1 MPAPAP
7 ASSPPTTS
15 VAGPPGPPAQA
26 PGGRAGVANSSSV
39 PSGASEDRAP
49 DPEEDDTL
57 YRENVPGLFGAL
69 GGAIAILGGTTTSGN
84 MNTDE
89 VSSKRGQYNDPEK
102 SSSAEQVFS
111 NALAPGFL
119 SLDHATRNINGA
131 EMKMKKKKKKKKEIN
146 DTASSVLSERGT
158 KAQIISSS
166 STVEYY
172 SVSSRAVV
180 PKAGLD
186 FISGRSSSSSS
197 SSSANGFTRVAPTGS
212 DEINLN
218 AIGENTNA
226 NTSSVV
232 REVNM
237 SKSCSSSSSLEED
250 QTNHDDL
257 VNMYEDDAAWLRI
270 QGQQG
275 TAGVRGSS
283 GPSRVDHH
291 GGAGPPAAGLPESP
305 GDEAEGQQRQNGIF
319 VRGGSA
325 SRTSE
330 PTRAESTKSTGFT
343 ASGPGYFR
351 TTASPTQNPPPRP
364 NSSSSNYKNDCGDP
378 ARNTTSSDFNI
389 FTISINEGLLVLKKK
404 CSPGNW
410 CRGRARK
417 SRAGALSCL
426 HQVDGSSIL
435 GILT

>member
-1 MPAPAP
+1 A
-7 ASSPPTTS
+7 TS
-15 VAGPPGPPAQA
+15 VAGPPPPGPPAQA

-49 DPEEDDTL
+49 DPEEDDAL

-69 GGAIAILGGTTTSGN
+69 GGAIAILGGTTASSN

-89 VSSKRGQYNDPEK
+89 VSKRGQYNDPEK

-111 NALAPGFL
+111 NTLAPGFL
-119 SLDHATRNINGA
+119 SLDATRNINGA

-158 KAQIISSS
+158 KAQIISSTP

-212 DEINLN
+212 DEMNLN
-218 AIGENTNA
+218 AIGITFDHSGIAGRGGGGGENTTNA
-226 NTSSVV
+226 NTLSGSQK
-232 REVNM
+232 VNM
-237 SKSCSSSSSLEED
+237 SKSSSSSSSLEED

-275 TAGVRGSS
+275 SAGACGSS
-283 GPSRVDHH
+283 GPSR
-291 GGAGPPAAGLPESP
+291 
-305 GDEAEGQQRQNGIF
+305 
-319 VRGGSA
+319 
-325 SRTSE
+325 
-330 PTRAESTKSTGFT
+330 
-343 ASGPGYFR
+343 
-351 TTASPTQNPPPRP
+351 
-364 NSSSSNYKNDCGDP
+364 
-378 ARNTTSSDFNI
+378 
-389 FTISINEGLLVLKKK
+389 
-404 CSPGNW
+404 
-410 CRGRARK
+410 
-417 SRAGALSCL
+417 
-426 HQVDGSSIL
+426 
-435 GILT
+435 